1 MLASFNVSDVFKWN
15 FILSTG
21 ERTKYGVCHGQPI
34 HSIEGIV
41 AKIHIHE
48 SLGVLKGLEMFD
60 KMGVRLL
67 NVGLTF
73 GADFKEVLLLEGERL
88 VGVVADVEYDQKYKR
103 CLF

>member
-1 MLASFNVSDVFKWN
+1 M
-15 FILSTG
+15 LSTG

-34 HSIEGIV
+34 HRIEGIV
-41 AKIHIHE
+41 AKIHIYE

-73 GADFKEVLLLEGERL
+73 GADFKEVLLHEGERL